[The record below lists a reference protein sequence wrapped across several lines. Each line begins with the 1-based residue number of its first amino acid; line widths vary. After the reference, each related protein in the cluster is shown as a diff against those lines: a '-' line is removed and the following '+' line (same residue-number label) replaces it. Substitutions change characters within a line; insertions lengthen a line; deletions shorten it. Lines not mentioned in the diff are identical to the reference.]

1 MAKLMTDRTL
11 RTYAK
16 RLSDRDVA
24 ILESLAKCTFML
36 TGQIQRLHNIDAS
49 TQTAALRATAREM
62 KKLKEYGLVRH
73 LERRIGG
80 VRAGSSSLVWYLS
93 EAGHRLLELD
103 SHVKKVRKRHLEP
116 SLNHLNHAIAVSACY
131 VQMHEICWRNSEMS
145 LNQADTEP
153 ICWRPYFHH
162 GNTIQLKPDL
172 FFATKC
178 GEYEDRWFVEID
190 LATESPT
197 TVVKKCERY
206 CDYYRTNLEQRKHG
220 VFPVTIWL
228 VPDKARKEILQTA
241 ISEFNKKSVKMFL
254 VIVPDEFEELIV
266 RGFDAKDLC

>member
-1 MAKLMTDRTL
+1 MANLITERTL
-11 RTYAK
+11 RAYAE

-36 TGQIQRLHNIDAS
+36 TGQIQRLHNTEAS

-80 VRAGSSSLVWYLS
+80 VRAGSTSMVWHLT

-103 SHVKKVRKRHLEP
+103 SQEKRVRKRHLEP
-116 SLNHLNHAIAVSACY
+116 SLNHLNHSIAVSACY
-131 VQMHEICWRNSEMS
+131 VQIHEICRQNSNMS
-145 LNQADTEP
+145 LSRADAEP
-153 ICWRPYFHH
+153 TCWRAYSHQ
-162 GNTIQLKPDL
+162 GNIVYLKPDL

-178 GEYEDRWFVEID
+178 GEYEDLWFVELD
-190 LATESPT
+190 LATESPAT
-197 TVVKKCERY
+197 ILKKCERY
-206 CDYYRTNLEQRKHG
+206 LDYYKTNIEQRKYG

-228 VPDKARKEILQTA
+228 VPDKNRKEILKTA
-241 ISEFNKKSVKMFL
+241 ISKTYKKGVKMFL
-254 VIVPDEFEELIV
+254 VITPDELEKLIV
-266 RGFDAKDLC
+266 HGFDAKDLC

>member
-1 MAKLMTDRTL
+1 MTKLITDRTL
-11 RTYAK
+11 RAYVE

-36 TGQIQRLHNIDAS
+36 TGQIQRLHNTDAS

-62 KKLKEYGLVRH
+62 KKLKEYGLVKH
-73 LERRIGG
+73 LGRRIGG

-103 SHVKKVRKRHLEP
+103 SGNKKSRKRHLEP

-131 VQMHEICWRNSEMS
+131 VQMHEICRQNSELS
-145 LNQADTEP
+145 LSQADTEP
-153 ICWRPYFHH
+153 DCWRSYSRH
-162 GNTIQLKPDL
+162 GNTVQLKPDL

-197 TVVKKCERY
+197 TILRKCERY
-206 CDYYRTNLEQRKHG
+206 HDYYKTNLEQRKHG
-220 VFPVTIWL
+220 VFPVTMWL
-228 VPDKARKEILQTA
+228 VPDKARKEVLRTA
-241 ISEFNKKSVKMFL
+241 ISKAYKKSTKMFL
-254 VIVPDEFEELIV
+254 VIMPDELEELIV

>member
-1 MAKLMTDRTL
+1 MTKLITDRTL
-11 RTYAK
+11 RAYVE

-36 TGQIQRLHNIDAS
+36 TGQIQRLHNTDAS

-62 KKLKEYGLVRH
+62 KKLKEYGLVKH
-73 LERRIGG
+73 LVRRIGG

-93 EAGHRLLELD
+93 EAGHRFLELD
-103 SHVKKVRKRHLEP
+103 SDIKKSRKRHLEP

-131 VQMHEICWRNSEMS
+131 VQMHEICRQNSELS
-145 LNQADTEP
+145 LSQAETEP
-153 ICWRPYFHH
+153 NCWRPYSHH
-162 GNTIQLKPDL
+162 GNTVQLKPDL

-197 TVVKKCERY
+197 TILRKCDRY
-206 CDYYRTNLEQRKHG
+206 RDYYRSGLEQKQFG
-220 VFPVTIWL
+220 VFPVVVWL
-228 VPDKARKEILQTA
+228 VLDTGRKDRLRTA
-241 ISEFNKKSVKMFL
+241 IQEAYPKGGKLFI
-254 VIVPDEFEELIV
+254 VITADEFERLI
-266 RGFDAKDLC
+266 RQGFDAKDLC